1 MQAELR
7 SKTDPQHVT
16 PGLPVSAGVQP
27 SPMQRVANNRHTR
40 TRRAGS
46 GGGAKGP
53 KSQSSQTSIL
63 SDQSVRTHPTPPM
76 ATSSPVKAKSSM
88 SSLQSGFS
96 GGIYPPPHQVPPPQA
111 KHRRTS
117 QGPHNTNS
125 PKLGGS
131 LSGHPQKSNGTSKG
145 GDMGSAPGALPG
157 YYAPTFRSH
166 IEQLGKRIL
175 IPVPRLLV
183 HCVARQALTSWM

>member
-1 MQAELR
+1 MHAELR

-16 PGLPVSAGVQP
+16 PNLSAPAGANP
-27 SPMQRVANNRHTR
+27 SPMHRAVNNRHPR

-46 GGGAKGP
+46 TSGARGP
-53 KSQSSQTSIL
+53 KSQSSQTSMM

-96 GGIYPPPHQVPPPQA
+96 GAIYPPPHQAPPPPA

-117 QGPHNTNS
+117 KGPPSMHS
-125 PKLGGS
+125 PNPGGA
-131 LSGHPQKSNGTSKG
+131 LPGHAQKSNGMSNG
-145 GDMGSAPGALPG
+145 GEMCSAPGSLPG

-166 IEQLGKRIL
+166 IEQLGK
-175 IPVPRLLV
+175 
-183 HCVARQALTSWM
+183 